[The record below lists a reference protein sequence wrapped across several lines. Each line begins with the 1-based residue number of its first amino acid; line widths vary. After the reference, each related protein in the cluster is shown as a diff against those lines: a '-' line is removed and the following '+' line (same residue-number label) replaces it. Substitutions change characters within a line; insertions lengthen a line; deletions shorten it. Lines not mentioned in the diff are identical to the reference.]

1 MAGDTNK
8 RSSRLKRARRVRS
21 KIRGTAERPR
31 LSVFRSNK
39 NIFAQ
44 IVDDRSGVTLVAA
57 STLDKD
63 FRKKQGEAFNRD
75 TAKEVGQRLA
85 TLAKEKNI
93 LKVVFDRGAYLY
105 HGKVKALADG
115 AREGGLDF

>member
-8 RSSRLKRARRVRS
+8 RSSRLKRAKRVRA
-21 KIRGTAERPR
+21 KIRGTVERPR
-31 LSVFRSNK
+31 LTIFRSNK

-44 IVDDRSGVTLVAA
+44 IIDDRKGITLVAA

-63 FRKKQGEAFNRD
+63 FRKKPGEAFNKD
-75 TAKEVGQRLA
+75 KAKQVGQRLA
-85 TLAKEKNI
+85 VLAKEKNI

-105 HGKVKALADG
+105 HGKIKALADG
-115 AREGGLDF
+115 AREGGLNF